1 MPEPQAE
8 FLAERTGSVLRLTI
22 NRPRAAN
29 AINQAVAEGLA
40 RALGEAVRNDDIRA
54 VVLTGAG
61 ERVFSGGRDLKNP
74 QNLAPDAFNL
84 QRRRELR
91 SYTEA
96 LLSFD
101 KPLVAA
107 LNGTALG
114 AGLMLALHA
123 DQVVA
128 AEHAAIA
135 LPEIDIGIAGFLGHA
150 LVSLA
155 VGDGVANDLVLTARR
170 VPAAEALRLGLVH
183 AVVPLEGLASE
194 AQARASTLGAKPTA
208 TFRQTKRWILAR
220 RRAAVEAALLAYE
233 KLEAESLAAR
243 AG

>member
-1 MPEPQAE
+1 VSEPHAE
-8 FLAERTGSVLRLTI
+8 FLAERSGSVLGLTI

-29 AINQAVAEGLA
+29 AINQAVAEALA
-40 RALGEAVRNDDIRA
+40 CALGEALRNDDVRA
-54 VVLTGAG
+54 VVLSGAG
-61 ERVFSGGRDLKNP
+61 ERAFSAGRDLKNP
-74 QNLAPDAFNL
+74 QNLAPEALNL

-128 AEHAAIA
+128 AEHAAIG

-155 VGDGVANDLVLTARR
+155 AGDGVASDLVLTGRR
-170 VPAAEALRLGLVH
+170 VPAAEALRLGLAH
-183 AVVPLEGLASE
+183 AVVPLERLAAE
-194 AQARASTLGAKPTA
+194 AQARASMLAAKPVA

-220 RRAAVEAALLAYE
+220 RRAAVEAALLEYE
-233 KLEAESLAAR
+233 KLEAGLLAVRAR
-243 AG
+243 

>member
-1 MPEPQAE
+1 VPEPHAE

-22 NRPRAAN
+22 NRLGAAN
-29 AINQAVAEGLA
+29 AINRAVAEALTC
-40 RALGEAVRNDDIRA
+40 ALGEAVRNDDIRA

-61 ERVFSGGRDLKNP
+61 ERVFSAGRDLKNP
-74 QNLAPDAFNL
+74 QNLAPEALNL
-84 QRRRELR
+84 QRRGELR

-128 AEHAAIA
+128 AAHAMIG
-135 LPEIDIGIAGFLGHA
+135 LPEIDIGIASFLGHA

-155 VGDGVANDLVLTARR
+155 AGDGVANDLVLTGRR
-170 VPAAEALRLGLVH
+170 VPAAEALQLGLVH
-183 AVVPLEGLASE
+183 AVVPLDNLAAE
-194 AQARASTLGAKPTA
+194 AQARASMLGAKPIA

-220 RRAAVEAALLAYE
+220 RRAAVEAALLAHE
-233 KLEAESLAAR
+233 KQEAGSLAAR
-243 AG
+243 GG